1 MSRLHSTIFMTAAL
15 VILFGCCHAA
25 AHADPLVLTL
35 SNSTQSGAPGQTL
48 NFSGSVINTGQSSP
62 TAVQISGFGLN
73 VIGGPPEPFIIPFD
87 FDMNFGAR
95 TVASGDTLGP
105 LTMFALAI
113 PADAPVGKIYT
124 GSVFVEY
131 TTVAGGPLSPI
142 ATNTEAF
149 VFTVTSLGTTPVP
162 EPVTILLLG
171 TGLAGAVGAIRRRQ
185 ANSLH

>member
-1 MSRLHSTIFMTAAL
+1 MSRLHSTLLTTAAF
-15 VILFGCCHAA
+15 VVVFGWCHAA
-25 AHADPLVLTL
+25 ARADPLVLTL
-35 SNSTQSGAPGQTL
+35 TNSTQSGAPGQTL
-48 NFSGSVINTGQSSP
+48 NFSGSVINTGLSAP

-105 LTMFALAI
+105 LTMFAIAI

-124 GSVFVEY
+124 GSVFLRVH
-131 TTVAGGPLSPI
+131 TVAAGRARHP
-142 ATNTEAF
+142 TNTEAF
-149 VFTVTSLGTTPVP
+149 VFTVSSRYTPVP

-171 TGLAGAVGAIRRRQ
+171 TGLGGAVGAVQQRRKWRGGD
-185 ANSLH
+185 